1 MKRSLSTLTEKELRN
16 LISTLCSANSE
27 NALLVKLY
35 LNDNSV
41 LDSFEKKIEKALD
54 PDRFSFREAKHYLSA
69 IKKFCTDPQSVAELF
84 VFAAETGNDITMEYG
99 DIDENYY
106 CSMENLFE
114 ASCKLVKNLPLNW
127 ASISFTQGFSQN
139 GRTIPRKFLN
149 FGQKNPARAGK
160 GRLAGCIKF
169 GFDAY

>member
-41 LDSFEKKIEKALD
+41 LDSFEKKIEKALN

-114 ASCKLVKNLPLNW
+114 ASCKLVKNLPLNEDRDDLQERLHDLVEITSGIGW
-127 ASISFTQGFSQN
+127 GYHDTLGDIYFESFPKSE
-139 GRTIPRKFLN
+139 
-149 FGQKNPARAGK
+149 AK
-160 GRLAGCIKF
+160 GAEH
-169 GFDAY
+169 